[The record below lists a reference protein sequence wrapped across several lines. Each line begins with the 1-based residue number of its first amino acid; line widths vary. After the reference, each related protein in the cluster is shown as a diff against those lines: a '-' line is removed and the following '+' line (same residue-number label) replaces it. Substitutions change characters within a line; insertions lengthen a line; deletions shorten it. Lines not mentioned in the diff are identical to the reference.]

1 MKKAKANYD
10 AVVDIAGLFDVVYE
24 ICDSL
29 DIEAPAICV
38 DEDGPFA
45 TETTMA
51 AVQHFGEITILY
63 LNPNYSIYFQEVNPL
78 NVFII
83 AHELRHIYQRCS
95 GEDFR
100 NYVPSSK
107 TSLNNYNRQYCEM
120 DANAFGLWCV
130 NEMYESA
137 AFNKISE
144 IVFARISAS
153 VKRATLELM
162 NSF

>member
-10 AVVDIAGLFDVVYE
+10 AVVDITGLFDVVDE

-38 DEDGPFA
+38 DENGPFA

-51 AVQHFGEITILY
+51 AVHFGEITTLY
-63 LNPNYSIYFQEVNPL
+63 LNPDYSIYFWEVNPL

-83 AHELRHIYQRCS
+83 AHELRHIYQRRS
-95 GEDFR
+95 GEDFG
-100 NYVPSSK
+100 NYVLSSK